1 MRKLIPLATVLV
13 LAAALAGPAAA
24 NDADAFD
31 RITDRYEAVRL
42 ALLAD
47 STEGVKENAIEI
59 HRTAEKLADDFDAEA
74 AGVDPAKAEQVQE
87 LLPEIVQA
95 AADLAEAGDLQ
106 TARDAF
112 YALSK
117 PLVRYRAAVADGDLP
132 AVVYCAM
139 ARRSWLQPEENEIG
153 NPYHGQSMA
162 KCGEV
167 VEN

>member
-13 LAAALAGPAAA
+13 LAATLAGPAAA

-31 RITDRYEAVRL
+31 RITDRYETVRL

-47 STEGVKENAIEI
+47 STEGVQENAADI
-59 HRTAEKLADDFDAEA
+59 HRTAENPAADFDAEA
-74 AGVDPAKAEQVQE
+74 AGVDPAKAEQVRE
-87 LLPEIVQA
+87 LLPEIVEA
-95 AADLAEAGDLQ
+95 AGDLADAGDLQ

-117 PLVRYRAAVADGDLP
+117 PLVRYRAAVTDGDLP
-132 AVVYCAM
+132 AVVYCPM
-139 ARRSWLQPEENEIG
+139 AKRSWLQAEADEIG

-162 KCGEV
+162 KCGEI